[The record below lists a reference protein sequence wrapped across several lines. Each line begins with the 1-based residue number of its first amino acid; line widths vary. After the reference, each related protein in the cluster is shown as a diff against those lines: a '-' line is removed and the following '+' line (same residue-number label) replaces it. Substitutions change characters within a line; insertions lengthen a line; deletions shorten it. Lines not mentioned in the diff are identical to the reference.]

1 MKAAAFV
8 EQFSQ
13 LQASAIL
20 RTHDQHKAALA
31 MEAAIRGGFR
41 VVEFTLSIPG
51 ALELVQDFVRRDDLI
66 VGTGT
71 VLDANDARLSVE
83 AGAQFLV
90 SPAVDEGMIRAAVE
104 MDVASMPGTHT
115 PTEMLQATRAGAQ
128 MCKLFPAPAGG
139 PAWVKATLGPLPDI
153 RIVPTNG
160 VDEHN
165 AGEWLAAGCFG
176 VGFVATLFH
185 PEDIATGN
193 WEAIEAR
200 ASRCLAAVNAG

>member
-1 MKAAAFV
+1 MNANVFV
-8 EQFSQ
+8 EQFGQ
-13 LQASAIL
+13 LKASAIL
-20 RTHDQHKAALA
+20 RTNDQQKAALA

-41 VVEFTLSIPG
+41 VIEFTLSIPG
-51 ALELVQDFVRRDDLI
+51 AYELVQEYSRRDDLI

-71 VLDANDARLSVE
+71 VLDAVDARLSVE

-90 SPAVDEGMIRAAVE
+90 SPAVDESMIRAAKE

-139 PAWVKATLGPLPDI
+139 PNWVRAVLGPLPDVK
-153 RIVPTNG
+153 IVPTNG

-176 VGFVATLFH
+176 VGFVATLFVAD
-185 PEDIATGN
+185 DIARGD
-193 WEAIEAR
+193 WDAIEAR
-200 ASRCLAAVNAG
+200 ARRCLAAL

>member
-1 MKAAAFV
+1 MKAADFV
-8 EQFSQ
+8 EQFAQ
-13 LQASAIL
+13 LKASAIL
-20 RTHDQHKAALA
+20 RTNDQHKAALA

-41 VVEFTLSIPG
+41 VVEFTLSVPG
-51 ALELVQDFVRRDDLI
+51 AFELVQDFSRRDGLI

-71 VLDANDARLSVE
+71 VLDAEDARLSVE

-139 PAWVKATLGPLPDI
+139 PAWVRATLGPLPDI

-185 PEDIATGN
+185 PEDIAAEN
-193 WEAIEAR
+193 WDAIEAR
-200 ASRCLAAVNAG
+200 ARRCLAAVHAG

>member
-1 MKAAAFV
+1 MKADVFV
-8 EQFSQ
+8 EQFGQ
-13 LQASAIL
+13 LKASAIL
-20 RTHDQHKAALA
+20 RTNDQKKAALA

-41 VVEFTLSIPG
+41 VIEFTLSIPG
-51 ALELVQDFVRRDDLI
+51 AFELVQDFSRRDDLI

-90 SPAVDEGMIRAAVE
+90 SPAVDESMIRAAKE

-153 RIVPTNG
+153 KIVPTNG

-165 AGEWLAAGCFG
+165 AGEWLTAGCFG
-176 VGFVATLFH
+176 VGFVATLFM
-185 PEDIATGN
+185 PDDIARGD
-193 WEAIEAR
+193 WDAIEAR
-200 ASRCLAAVNAG
+200 ARRCLAAL